1 MNKNLYIV
9 HNNNGDKMNE
19 NLELLMHIYQ
29 TADMGVYATKNLL
42 ELLRK
47 KDNKITHV
55 LEEEL
60 KEYEKY
66 TQISETML
74 KKHDVDPKSS
84 GLMAK
89 MSSDI
94 GMTIETMKDNC
105 DPAIA
110 AMLIEGLTMGTVE
123 MNIKIDKYKRT
134 NKKDILE
141 IAHNLLEFQE
151 NEIEKLKTFL

>member
-1 MNKNLYIV
+1 MNKKRYTV
-9 HNNNGDKMNE
+9 HNINGDKMNE

-29 TADMGVYATKNLL
+29 TAEMGLYATKNLL
-42 ELLRK
+42 DLLKK

-94 GMTIETMKDNC
+94 GMTIETMKDNS

>member
-1 MNKNLYIV
+1 
-9 HNNNGDKMNE
+9 MNE

-66 TQISETML
+66 AQISETML
-74 KKHDVDPKSS
+74 KKCDVDPKSS
-84 GLMAK
+84 GIMAK

-94 GMTIETMKDNC
+94 GMTIETMKDNS

-134 NKKDILE
+134 NKKDILQ

>member
-1 MNKNLYIV
+1 
-9 HNNNGDKMNE
+9 
-19 NLELLMHIYQ
+19 
-29 TADMGVYATKNLL
+29 
-42 ELLRK
+42 
-47 KDNKITHV
+47 
-55 LEEEL
+55 
-60 KEYEKY
+60 
-66 TQISETML
+66 ML
-74 KKHDVDPKSS
+74 KKYDVDPKSS
-84 GLMAK
+84 GIMAK

-94 GMTIETMKDNC
+94 GMTIETMKDNS

-134 NKKDILE
+134 NKKDILQ

>member
-74 KKHDVDPKSS
+74 KKYEVDPKSS

-94 GMTIETMKDNC
+94 GMTIETMKDNS

-134 NKKDILE
+134 NKKEILE

>member
-1 MNKNLYIV
+1 
-9 HNNNGDKMNE
+9 MNE

-74 KKHDVDPKSS
+74 KKYDVDSKSS
-84 GLMAK
+84 GIMAK

-94 GMTIETMKDNC
+94 GMTIETMKDNS

-134 NKKDILE
+134 NKKDILQ

>member
-1 MNKNLYIV
+1 
-9 HNNNGDKMNE
+9 MNE

-74 KKHDVDPKSS
+74 KKYDVDPKSS
-84 GLMAK
+84 GIMAK

-94 GMTIETMKDNC
+94 GMTIETMKDNS

-123 MNIKIDKYKRT
+123 MNIKIEKYKRT
-134 NKKDILE
+134 NKKDILQ

>member
-1 MNKNLYIV
+1 
-9 HNNNGDKMNE
+9 MNE

-66 TQISETML
+66 TQISKIML
-74 KKHDVDPKSS
+74 KKYDVTPKSS
-84 GLMAK
+84 GMMAK

-94 GMTIETMKDNC
+94 GMTIETMKDNS

-123 MNIKIDKYKRT
+123 MNIKIDKYKKT
-134 NKKDILE
+134 NKQDILQ

>member
-1 MNKNLYIV
+1 
-9 HNNNGDKMNE
+9 MNE

-74 KKHDVDPKSS
+74 KKYDVDPKSS
-84 GLMAK
+84 GIMAK

-94 GMTIETMKDNC
+94 GMTIETMKDNS

-134 NKKDILE
+134 NKKDILQ

>member
-66 TQISETML
+66 TQISETIL
-74 KKHDVDPKSS
+74 KKYEVDPKSS
-84 GLMAK
+84 GIMAK

-94 GMTIETMKDNC
+94 GMTIETMKDNS

-134 NKKDILE
+134 NKKEILE

>member
-94 GMTIETMKDNC
+94 GMTIETMKDNS

-134 NKKDILE
+134 NKKDILQ

>member
-94 GMTIETMKDNC
+94 GMTIETMKDNS

-134 NKKDILE
+134 NKKEILE

>member
-1 MNKNLYIV
+1 
-9 HNNNGDKMNE
+9 MNE

-29 TADMGVYATKNLL
+29 TADMGVYTTKNLL

-74 KKHDVDPKSS
+74 KKYDVDPKSS
-84 GLMAK
+84 GIMAK

-94 GMTIETMKDNC
+94 GMTIETMKDNS

-134 NKKDILE
+134 NKKDILQ

>member
-74 KKHDVDPKSS
+74 KKHEVDPKSS

-94 GMTIETMKDNC
+94 GMTIETMKDNS

-134 NKKDILE
+134 NKKEILE

>member
-1 MNKNLYIV
+1 MNKNLYTV

-74 KKHDVDPKSS
+74 KKYEVDPKSS
-84 GLMAK
+84 GIMAK

-94 GMTIETMKDNC
+94 GMTIETMKDNS

-134 NKKDILE
+134 NKKEILE

>member
-1 MNKNLYIV
+1 
-9 HNNNGDKMNE
+9 MNE

-94 GMTIETMKDNC
+94 GMTIETMKDNS

>member
-94 GMTIETMKDNC
+94 GMTIETMKDNS
-105 DPAIA
+105 DPAIT

-134 NKKDILE
+134 NKKEILE

>member
-94 GMTIETMKDNC
+94 GMTIETLKDNS

>member
-74 KKHDVDPKSS
+74 KKYEVDPKSS
-84 GLMAK
+84 GIMAK

-94 GMTIETMKDNC
+94 GMTIETMKDNS

-134 NKKDILE
+134 NKKEILE

>member
-1 MNKNLYIV
+1 
-9 HNNNGDKMNE
+9 MNE

-74 KKHDVDPKSS
+74 KKYDVDPKSS
-84 GLMAK
+84 GIMAK

-94 GMTIETMKDNC
+94 GMTIETMKDNS

-134 NKKDILE
+134 NKKDILQ

-151 NEIEKLKTFL
+151 KEIEKLKTFL